1 MKTKH
6 SETIIETSLLEEM
19 EGKYLSERLLR
30 SWSEDFADE
39 DTGEVISIE
48 RNEVLFDKGT
58 FLDKTTL
65 SELNFY
71 LTSGDIKSVKV
82 CDIQRL
88 GTLQNNSTALYSV
101 TIATF
106 KKKFNFYLYAN
117 SIQNAIEISTDFLEQ
132 KMIGSFVFKSIK
144 EINYSTLI
152 SDKEEIEDV
161 ENHSN
166 ENEET
171 KDFYFIEV
179 ETTQDETINTQS
191 FILRAKNA
199 EDAKNI
205 VEKHIIV
212 NLPEDRKDEPLE
224 TTLLSAKTVSCE
236 NLIDFKFSKEY
247 FENGVDE

>member
-1 MKTKH
+1 MKTKFN
-6 SETIIETSLLEEM
+6 EKTFETSSLDEM
-19 EGKYLSERLLR
+19 KEKYIAERVLR

-39 DTGEVISIE
+39 DTGEVVSIE
-48 RNEVLFDKGT
+48 RHEVLFDKGT

-71 LTSGDIKSVKV
+71 LTSGDVKSVKV
-82 CDIQRL
+82 GDIQRL
-88 GTLQNNSTALYSV
+88 GTLSSNPIALYSITV
-101 TIATF
+101 ADF

-132 KMIGSFVFKSIK
+132 KMIGSFSYKSVK

-152 SDKEEIEDV
+152 SDKEEIED
-161 ENHSN
+161 E
-166 ENEET
+166 ENEQPEEGR
-171 KDFYFIEV
+171 DFYFIEV
-179 ETTQDETINTQS
+179 ETMQDETKGFQS

-205 VEKHIIV
+205 VEKYIIL
-212 NLPEDRKDEPLE
+212 NLPEDRKDLPLE

-236 NLIDFKFSKEY
+236 NLIDYKFSQEY
-247 FENGVDE
+247 FDNIKED